1 MAYIKVIE
9 TALTGGK
16 SVYTSETLINKFIEL
31 QNSGDLTMIGETL
44 PNGNKKT
51 TQTWRDESAYNSFI
65 SWLNSSGELAR
76 MSAYHAANNITP
88 IIS

>member
-1 MAYIKVIE
+1 MAYTKVIE

-16 SVYTSETLINKFIEL
+16 SFYTSEILTNKFIEL
-31 QNSGDLTMIGETL
+31 QNSGDLIMIDETL

-65 SWLNSSGELAR
+65 SWLNSSGELSK
-76 MSAYHAANNITP
+76 MHEYHAANNITP
-88 IIS
+88 SIS

>member
-1 MAYIKVIE
+1 MAYTKVVE

-16 SVYTSETLINKFIEL
+16 SFYTSEILTNKFIEL
-31 QNSGDLTMIGETL
+31 QNSGDLTMIHETL

-65 SWLNSSGELAR
+65 SWLSSSGELSK
-76 MSAYHAANNITP
+76 MHEYHAANNITP
-88 IIS
+88 SIS